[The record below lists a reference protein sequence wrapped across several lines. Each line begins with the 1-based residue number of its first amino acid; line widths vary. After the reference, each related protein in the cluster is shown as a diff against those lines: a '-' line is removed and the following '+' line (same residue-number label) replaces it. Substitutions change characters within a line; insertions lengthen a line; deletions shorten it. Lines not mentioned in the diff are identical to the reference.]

1 MAHYE
6 KCADC
11 GKLVTVGEWPWCPHS
26 SIGAFFRGDAQIHSS
41 EKVTLLHNPSTGE
54 TRIPGRVDR
63 AIHPKYKKAGFT
75 EYKTVDTHQELRKVE
90 KEKGI
95 AHEASNFDSHANQL

>member
-1 MAHYE
+1 MNWS
-6 KCADC
+6 KCLKCSNWYAIGD
-11 GKLVTVGEWPWCPHS
+11 WPFCPHG
-26 SIGAFFRGDAQIHSS
+26 ITGAFFRGDAQIHSS

-63 AIHPKYKKAGFT
+63 AIHPKYKKAGFI
-75 EYKTVDTHQELRKVE
+75 EYKTVDTHQQLRKVE